1 MPDTPITAAPEPS
14 PTRPQLP
21 GNLDAATYTIPDIAR
36 MTQSSERHIH
46 RLNDLGRIPG
56 RIKGLGRLVR
66 FSKAAV
72 DAWLAGL
79 AAGRA

>member
-1 MPDTPITAAPEPS
+1 MTDSPTIPASEPSAAP
-14 PTRPQLP
+14 
-21 GNLDAATYTIPDIAR
+21 ATYTVPDIAR
-36 MTQSSERHIH
+36 LTQSSERHIH

-72 DAWLAGL
+72 DAWLVGQ